1 MQHGCKITPNASFP
15 SSSGSHIPQHRRQFL
30 NHDLTKTRNPPSYPS
45 LITASS
51 SSNND
56 TTLENLTPYQG
67 APIPTRMNNVPHPRE
82 MRRYFYSEITTAVM
96 AGLHAGNTRL
106 DVRCTIPELN
116 TEFDVYRVGT
126 LLEMVRDV
134 ACAVAADGKKVKVC
148 VQQPLGQ
155 GVFQGT
161 PLSLSGVMRIMQQM
175 DWGEAKEFISLGN
188 LGAAEV
194 NGSKEGNALGG
205 GSPESNNNNDSEK
218 ENEKSSSGN
227 GSGADV
233 FVLISPQNLTGNSV
247 LPLLEEMTQEADKL
261 GKSIILINAKLGDVP
276 SSSGIMGVRGR
287 QDRQDFIKTF
297 TPAYHF
303 RLLYLGAGPY
313 PIMGALRYTY
323 GGPWEVL
330 KRVDFIEKETGKKEE
345 AYQIVGRFL
354 EKQPGAA
361 EITECFQKKKKQS

>member
-1 MQHGCKITPNASFP
+1 MHPICSIQQGYKTTIFTSSSHCHRHHIFRRQLLNQTRKRSHASFP
-15 SSSGSHIPQHRRQFL
+15 V
-30 NHDLTKTRNPPSYPS
+30 
-45 LITASS
+45 ITAR
-51 SSNND
+51 NND
-56 TTLENLTPYQG
+56 TIENLVPYEG
-67 APIPTRMNNVPHPRE
+67 APVPTKMNNIPHSRE
-82 MRRYFYSEITTAVM
+82 MRRHFYSEITTAVL
-96 AGLHAGNTRL
+96 AGLSAGKTRL
-106 DVRCTIPELN
+106 NVRCTIPELN

-126 LLEMVRDV
+126 LLELVRDV
-134 ACAVAADGKKVKVC
+134 ACAVTADGRKVKVC
-148 VQQPLGQ
+148 VQQPLGE

-194 NGSKEGNALGG
+194 NGSK
-205 GSPESNNNNDSEK
+205 NNTRIDG
-218 ENEKSSSGN
+218 ENVQGQNSDP
-227 GSGADV
+227 DV
-233 FVLISPQNLTGNSV
+233 FILISPQNLTGQSV
-247 LPLLEEMTQEADKL
+247 LPLLKEMTEEADKL
-261 GKSIILINAKLGDVP
+261 NKSVILINAKLGDIP
-276 SSSGIMGVRGR
+276 SSGGLMGVRGR

-330 KRVDFIEKETGKKEE
+330 KRIDFIEPETGEREE

-354 EKQPGAA
+354 EKEPGAG
-361 EITECFQKKKKQS
+361 EITECFQRKNS

>member
-1 MQHGCKITPNASFP
+1 MHPVCTVQQGCKSTPTTIS
-15 SSSGSHIPQHRRQFL
+15 IPFHCHRQGLSRGNL
-30 NHDLTKTRNPPSYPS
+30 PCLRST
-45 LITASS
+45 ITASS
-51 SSNND
+51 SNKDNS
-56 TTLENLTPYQG
+56 TLENLNPYEG
-67 APIPTRMNNVPHPRE
+67 APVPTKMNNIPHSRE
-82 MRRYFYSEITTAVM
+82 MRRHFYSEITTAVM
-96 AGLHAGNTRL
+96 AGLHAGETRL
-106 DVRCTIPELN
+106 NVRCTIPESN

-134 ACAVAADGKKVKVC
+134 ACAAAADGQKVKVC
-148 VQQPLGQ
+148 VQQALGD

-188 LGAAEV
+188 LGASEV
-194 NGSKEGNALGG
+194 NGSKNTTGIDGEFLK
-205 GSPESNNNNDSEK
+205 ESNSE
-218 ENEKSSSGN
+218 
-227 GSGADV
+227 ADV
-233 FVLISPQNLTGNSV
+233 FILISPQNLTGHSV
-247 LPLLEEMTQEADKL
+247 LPLLEEMTDEADKL
-261 GKSIILINAKLGDVP
+261 NKSLILINPKLGDIM
-276 SSSGIMGVRGR
+276 SSGGVMGVRGR

-330 KRVDFIEKETGKKEE
+330 KRIDFVEEETGTREE

-354 EKQPGAA
+354 EKEPGAG
-361 EITECFQKKKKQS
+361 EITECFQKKKS